1 MFSSSLQSNEHEHEE
16 DEPND
21 NDNNNNSENRTKPL
35 NGSVFDEY
43 PTKCACNGLSHAN
56 QAVDEGTM
64 LSETNNN
71 SFAFVF
77 GRNEVEPQQQPL
89 QNGYNGT
96 MTLNG
101 TVAFG
106 KALHGTPPGMCHH
119 DKGKEIC
126 DKVVHFSASSSSAN
140 GSNGHSLSMPVGH
153 SSTAAASS
161 GYRKETEELSNL
173 KSLAGA
179 VSRGLVELN
188 EVLENSKT
196 NWHFN
201 SIVGQLTRLSH
212 ELTSQIDQTASLYN
226 FLVLP
231 SHPHIPPTILIALSF
246 ITFPCVP
253 YFLITL

>member
-1 MFSSSLQSNEHEHEE
+1 MFSSSSLQSNEHEHEE
-16 DEPND
+16 DEPNY
-21 NDNNNNSENRTKPL
+21 NSNNNNSENRTKPL

-43 PTKCACNGLSHAN
+43 PTKCVCNGLSHAN
-56 QAVDEGTM
+56 QKVVDED
-64 LSETNNN
+64 TNNN

-89 QNGYNGT
+89 QNGYSST
-96 MTLNG
+96 MNG

-126 DKVVHFSASSSSAN
+126 DKVHLSASSSSAN

-179 VSRGLVELN
+179 VSRGLVELS

-231 SHPHIPPTILIALSF
+231 SHPHK
-246 ITFPCVP
+246 
-253 YFLITL
+253 TLPLPQFS